1 MTARII
7 DGKVIAA
14 ELRARVADEVARV
27 KREHQLTPGLAVVLV
42 GSDPASQVYVRSK
55 HKQTQE
61 AGMASFEHMLPDDVA
76 QADLLALIA
85 KLNGDPAVHGILVQ
99 LPLPKSIHT
108 ETVINAIDPA
118 KDVDGLHPNN
128 AGRLAG
134 GFAALSPCTPLGCII
149 LTKSVHAS
157 LEGMNAIV
165 IGRSNLVGR
174 PLVQLLLNEN
184 ATVTIAHSR
193 SKDLPQLCARA
204 DLVYAA
210 VGKPEM
216 VRADWIKPGA
226 TVIDVGI
233 NRTAVGRRQD
243 PAGRRRR
250 LQGSGRSCR
259 RDHAGARRRRADDGG
274 VPAGEYAAGGV
285 RILRCR
291 SRGCEPRSLPVIA
304 SDASSHP
311 RTRRGDD
318 GLLRASRPC
327 KSGNEGPQYQLTPPH
342 SRSAADR
349 TGSCPHSLRREGVRW
364 CRGSAS
370 NLPNWRAPARS
381 GKSCR

>member
-1 MTARII
+1 MAARII

-14 ELRARVADEVARV
+14 ELRARVAEEVARV
-27 KREHQLTPGLAVVLV
+27 QRAHGVTPGLAVVLV

-55 HKQTQE
+55 HKQTQA
-61 AGMASFEHMLPDDVA
+61 AGMASFEHVLPADVA
-76 QADLLALIA
+76 QIELLALIGT
-85 KLNGDPAVHGILVQ
+85 LNRDPDVHGILVQ
-99 LPLPKSIHT
+99 LPLPKSLDT
-108 ETVINAIDPA
+108 EAIINAIDPA

-149 LTKSVHAS
+149 LTRSVHAS

-193 SKDLPQLCARA
+193 SRDLAQLCARA

-216 VRADWIKPGA
+216 VRGDWIKPGA

-233 NRTAVGRRQD
+233 NRIPVPGGKPRLVGD
-243 PAGRRRR
+243 VAF
-250 LQGSGRSCR
+250 
-259 RDHAGARRRRADDGG
+259 DEAMKVAGAVTPVPGG
-274 VPAGEYAAGGV
+274 VGQMTVACLLV
-285 RILRCR
+285 N
-291 SRGCEPRSLPVIA
+291 
-304 SDASSHP
+304 
-311 RTRRGDD
+311 T
-318 GLLRASRPC
+318 LRAACAIHKLPA
-327 KSGNEGPQYQLTPPH
+327 P
-342 SRSAADR
+342 
-349 TGSCPHSLRREGVRW
+349 GV
-364 CRGSAS
+364 
-370 NLPNWRAPARS
+370 
-381 GKSCR
+381 